1 MRRYHPGVTAAS
13 SARRLA
19 IGYRPLV
26 TAASSAAL
34 PYPRAA
40 VAVTVMRTSA
50 CGGAREYL
58 LAQRSKPPR
67 AGSWSLPG
75 GKIELGETILC
86 AAARE
91 LKEETN
97 LGHSNVSFH
106 PWPICATDV
115 IVADTDH
122 PKTFTFHYVITQMF
136 AFAEAGATA
145 TSGDDASAVRWATL
159 AEVCSGGIVLGGD
172 VGAVLERAETLLDSG
187 VLRCNEALRVPTG
200 VEAPPAD
207 VSGLVE
213 R

>member
-40 VAVTVMRTSA
+40 VAVTVMRTSTF
-50 CGGAREYL
+50 GAREYL
-58 LAQRSKPPR
+58 LVQRSKPPR

-172 VGAVLERAETLLDSG
+172 IGAVLERVETLLDSG
-187 VLRCNEALRVPTG
+187 ALRCNEVLRVPTG
-200 VEAPPAD
+200 VEAPPAA
-207 VSGLVE
+207 
-213 R
+213 